1 MIHFSNS
8 IGLTIVLLLMMAR
21 NTISYQFYDKTNC
34 TSDSEVFGSNY
45 LCTSDKLP
53 CQTFIIYRVQQ
64 GNETLNSISDLFNL
78 ENVSDILFYN
88 NVSDS
93 IQASLPPGHEIIIPI
108 TCECPDRFSRAVF
121 SYNASASESLSSI
134 ACSVFGGLVKAQ
146 SLREENPY
154 YGRREGPEYSLVH
167 VPVRCAC
174 PDSLDLSEGIKY
186 LVTYPIMGSDSTD
199 LIARKFGVTQQIIW
213 DANRLSTYTAIYPR
227 TVLIIPT
234 TSVPSLNYVVASPGE
249 NPSPPQKSS
258 PLGDIIPGEDRK
270 KNVKFA
276 AYVAVAVAGAVAL
289 VGVSFCMV
297 ILGIKRRSHLRFKN
311 LSPIVPRSS
320 NFSPDFLDGM
330 SKLNNSLICF
340 NLDELRSATEDFSEG
355 SLIGSSLYRGKIG
368 DTCLAIEEMRSMK
381 EANHVVYILTKTNH
395 LNVVKLLGFCYG
407 TRPFL
412 LFEYAE
418 NHSLRYCLSNSKLA
432 EQLTWAKRMQ
442 IAFDLAV
449 GIHYIHYCTKPT
461 YVHRNINSKNVLI
474 TADWRAKISDFKLAK
489 PLVFSDQTGETDWNE
504 SVIVGKKGYLSPEY
518 MNEGHASTKVD
529 VYAFGVVLLQLLSAK
544 EAISEE
550 KFLKDSIE
558 FLTEETEDSAACLE
572 KLKEFMDPVLN
583 GDYNV
588 GDAMNLALLA
598 KGCVEKDTL
607 HRPNMNDV
615 LKAISRMLW

>member
-1 MIHFSNS
+1 MIHLSKN
-8 IGLTIVLLLMMAR
+8 IGLTIVLFLMIVR
-21 NTISYQFYDKTNC
+21 CTFSYQYYDKSNC
-34 TSDSEVFGSNY
+34 TSESEVLGSNY
-45 LCTSDKLP
+45 LCTSDKLS
-53 CQTFIIYRVQQ
+53 CQTFVIYRVQMA
-64 GNETLNSISDLFNL
+64 NKTLSSISALFNFK
-78 ENVSDILFYN
+78 NVSEIMFYN
-88 NVSDS
+88 NISES
-93 IQASLPPGHEIIIPI
+93 IQTSLPLGYEIIIPI
-108 TCECPDRFSRAVF
+108 TCDCPDRFSRAIFV
-121 SYNASASESLSSI
+121 YNASVSDSLSSI
-134 ACSVFGGLVKAQ
+134 ACGVFEGLVKEQ
-146 SLREENPY
+146 SLKEENPY
-154 YGRREGPEYSLVH
+154 YGRSDGPDNSLVR

-174 PDSLDLSEGIKY
+174 PDSFDVSNGIKY
-186 LVTYPIMGSDSTD
+186 LVTYPIVGSDYTD

-213 DANRLSTYTAIYPR
+213 DANRLSTYTTIFPR

-234 TSVPSLNYVVASPGE
+234 ESVPRLNYVVASPAE
-249 NPSPPQKSS
+249 NPTPPQDSS
-258 PLGDIIPGEDRK
+258 PLGDIIPGKERK
-270 KNVKFA
+270 QKVEFA
-276 AYVAVAVAGAVAL
+276 VYVAVAVTGAIAL
-289 VGVSFCMV
+289 VAVSFCMV
-297 ILGIKRRSHLRFKN
+297 YLSIKKKNHLRFKN

-330 SKLNNSLICF
+330 SKLNDSLICF
-340 NLDELRSATEDFSEG
+340 NLDELRTATEDFSEA
-355 SLIGSSLYRGKIG
+355 SLIGSSVYRGNIG

-395 LNVVKLLGFCYG
+395 LNVVKLVGFCYG

-412 LFEYAE
+412 LYEYAE
-418 NHSLRYCLSNSKLA
+418 NCSLRYCLSNPKLA
-432 EQLTWAKRMQ
+432 KQLTWAKRMQ

-489 PLVFSDQTGETDWNE
+489 PLLFSYQTGETDWNE
-504 SVIVGKKGYLSPEY
+504 SVIVGKREYLSPEY
-518 MNEGHASTKVD
+518 INEGHASTKVD

-558 FLTEETEDSAACLE
+558 FLIQETGDTTVCLE

-583 GDYNV
+583 GDYNT
-588 GDAMNLALLA
+588 GDAMTLALLA

-615 LKAISRMLW
+615 LKAISRML